1 MTKTYLPRVDDAPSA
16 GPVRAS
22 RGIFARYRPWSSRS
36 GSAKPSCSA
45 TSLMSRIPSPPVST
59 SRVRGTH
66 PTQERTAQERAVW
79 RVFGYIGFPVGG
91 LGMKGSAAI
100 TRRSRSIFAAVLLAT
115 LAILVAAAPAS
126 AQQGGGGN
134 NGSGENQ
141 LAKCAGKNPP
151 GTQSIAGGG
160 QVTYDIPYVT
170 GAGTDRQG
178 DIYIPPGAG
187 PFPAI
192 VLLHGGGWTVGDKC
206 WLSTQSMSLEE
217 AGFVA
222 FTINYRLAP
231 TYCFPAPEQDT
242 AAAISFLRAHASTY
256 KIDPSKIGLL
266 GTSAGGQIAVMTA
279 YREGFGST
287 GTKVAAIAS
296 WSGAFDMIKIIDER
310 PDSAEVQDRERTASC
325 LSENAPA
332 TAPSSVTKLDAS
344 SIASQKVTSDFP
356 PTFIANA
363 VNEFIPLDQAEAFHQ
378 ELQGLGV
385 PTQLLTPPE
394 GHATQYTREAIQ
406 PTIDFFDQYVKNFK
420 GVSNTPSTQ
429 PSPQPTRTP
438 RRSRTP
444 PVAVGPAASHSNT
457 GVLVLV
463 LLAAGV
469 IIVGGLLA
477 GPAFTSWK
485 RSRAQRA

>member
-1 MTKTYLPRVDDAPSA
+1 MFLVALIVVASA
-16 GPVRAS
+16 G
-22 RGIFARYRPWSSRS
+22 
-36 GSAKPSCSA
+36 
-45 TSLMSRIPSPPVST
+45 
-59 SRVRGTH
+59 
-66 PTQERTAQERAVW
+66 AV
-79 RVFGYIGFPVGG
+79 
-91 LGMKGSAAI
+91 
-100 TRRSRSIFAAVLLAT
+100 
-115 LAILVAAAPAS
+115 S
-126 AQQGGGGN
+126 AQQGGGGGT
-134 NGSGENQ
+134 NGSGEDQ

-151 GTQSIAGGG
+151 GTQTLAGGG
-160 QVTYDIPYVT
+160 KVTYDIPYVT

-178 DIYIPPGAG
+178 DIYVPSGAG

-231 TYCFPAPEQDT
+231 TFCFPVPEEDT
-242 AAAISFLRAHASTY
+242 AAAISFLRQHASTY
-256 KIDPSKIGLL
+256 KIDPGKIGLL

-325 LSENAPA
+325 LSESASA
-332 TAPSSVTKLDAS
+332 TAPSSVAKLDAS
-344 SIASQKVTSDFP
+344 SIASQKLTSDFT

-385 PTQLLTPPE
+385 PTQLLTPPS
-394 GHATQYTREAIQ
+394 GHATQYTRQAIQ
-406 PTIDFFDQYVKNFK
+406 PTIDFLDQYVKDFT
-420 GVSNTPSTQ
+420 GATGTPSDQ
-429 PSPQPTRTP
+429 PSPQPSRSP
-438 RRSRTP
+438 RRTRTP
-444 PVAVGPAASHSNT
+444 PVAIGPAASHSNT
-457 GVLVLV
+457 GALVLV

-469 IIVGGLLA
+469 LIVGGLLA